1 MENAQERLALINS
14 LKGAICNLRHELDGV
29 AGYNVSEET
38 IDTIARA
45 LLMKEVQLCAA
56 ENNVNL
62 NDDEAEK
69 LIRENLDLLETEEC
83 LEDVLL
89 KCGVIK
95 PIERKT
101 KVVSVETQQGICP
114 LCGEIIELDEL
125 LSPFVTQYPEV
136 FRYHCPK
143 CGATGTQTV
152 TQVTTYPV
160 RHTDVQDGMG
170 NPVRLQEPEEKKE
183 PVIPVAAV
191 KQYLLGLLDKW
202 DKLGDRKYDL
212 PNMQVYNH
220 VRAELDD
227 LAKYCKKH
235 GFDT

>member
-1 MENAQERLALINS
+1 METVQGRLDRINS
-14 LKGAICNLRHELDGV
+14 LKGDICNLRHELDGV

-38 IDTIARA
+38 VDMIART
-45 LLMKEVQLCAA
+45 LLMKEIQLCAA

-62 NDDEAEK
+62 SDDDAEK
-69 LIRENLDLLETEEC
+69 LIREKLNLLETEEH

-89 KCGVIK
+89 KCGIIK

-136 FRYHCPK
+136 FSYHCPK
-143 CGATGTQTV
+143 CGTTGTQTV

-160 RHTDVQDGMG
+160 RHTNVRDGMG
-170 NPVRLQEPEEKKE
+170 NPVRIQEPKEKKE

-202 DKLGDRKYDL
+202 DQLGDRKYEL

-235 GFDT
+235 GFNA